1 MPLLSRFLALQ
12 QASPL
17 AALTQPQTTPQ
28 MGFEWQ
34 NPSMLPQAPQVPQ
47 GAAAFTPNKQATPG
61 QGTPPGGWMSRL
73 QSGMESPL
81 FNIGMALMAGSQNGG
96 DWGVVSDSLRG
107 YGQDQRERQRLANEE
122 RAAKA
127 QQNLQNTQ
135 FDWLRTDRQRAD
147 EQRQRY
153 TNWAS
158 NQSDNPDAS
167 VDPEAAFRATQEARG
182 IANQPITPYQQATL
196 DVQNRQFSQEI
207 GLRRRQLE
215 LDALRLGRSLENLST
230 TDTRTLNQITD
241 ASDQANAFNSEI
253 TRFMNLNSVQPTG
266 PYTQFNPGSWF
277 GDSRARRDEMEG
289 ITSRLISSV
298 RAMSGEG
305 GIMTD
310 ADALRFERGLPS
322 VNRYGQTNTNI
333 SAASREVARNASDRV
348 MFYEMYARNNGS
360 LLGARSAWNDYLT
373 RNPIYDSAGN
383 LRENR
388 PGFEEWMRAGSPD
401 MRAPPSQA
409 APQQRQPSQA
419 PAQTGSITPEQARAE
434 LARRERERRQR
445 GAYGQQPGGYTG
457 R

>member
-1 MPLLSRFLALQ
+1 MGLLSLLQFGQ

-17 AALTQPQTTPQ
+17 AALTQQQATPQ

-61 QGTPPGGWMSRL
+61 EGTPPGGWMSRL

-81 FNIGMALMAGSQNGG
+81 FNLGMALMAGSQNGG

-135 FDWLRTDRQRAD
+135 FDWMRTDRQRAD

-182 IANQPITPYQQATL
+182 IASQPITPYQQAQL
-196 DVQNRQFSQEI
+196 DLESRGQSLNYSAQIANLNRDRP
-207 GLRRRQLE
+207 LR
-215 LDALRLGRSLENLST
+215 GP
-230 TDTRTLNQITD
+230 D
-241 ASDQANAFNSEI
+241 ASLLTDVREAAARLSALTQLGGS
-253 TRFMNLNSVQPTG
+253 FMELNGPGGTGTG
-266 PYTQFNPGSWF
+266 PDRRFNPF
-277 GDSRARRDEMEG
+277 NQFDSG
-289 ITSRLISSV
+289 
-298 RAMSGEG
+298 
-305 GIMTD
+305 
-310 ADALRFERGLPS
+310 
-322 VNRYGQTNTNI
+322 YQTMNSI
-333 SAASREVARNASDRV
+333 VSQ
-348 MFYEMYARNNGS
+348 MIPF
-360 LLGARSAWNDYLT
+360 
-373 RNPIYDSAGN
+373 
-383 LRENR
+383 
-388 PGFEEWMRAGSPD
+388 
-401 MRAPPSQA
+401 MRAPGSGATSDYEQQLYQRGVQSPTNSPTANQA
-409 APQQRQPSQA
+409 IWRNQQTLANLAQQRRYFYEDYASQNGTLNGAEQAFQASPQFQQITRANPIA
-419 PAQTGSITPEQARAE
+419 PAARAPANAPAGGVRQPAAGGTSITPEQARAE
-434 LARRERERRQR
+434 LARRDRERRQS

>member
-61 QGTPPGGWMSRL
+61 EGTPPGGWMSRL

-81 FNIGMALMAGSQNGG
+81 FNLGMALMAGSQNGG

-127 QQNLQNTQ
+127 QQNFQNTQ

-153 TNWAS
+153 TDWAGR
-158 NQSDNPDAS
+158 QSDNPDAS
-167 VDPEAAFRATQEARG
+167 VDPEAAFTAAQEARG
-182 IANQPITPYQQATL
+182 IATQPLSPYQQAQL
-196 DVQNRQFSQEI
+196 DMQNRQFSQEMGMRARALEI
-207 GLRRRQLE
+207 DAARANIERPLRGPDAQLMDQVRESAARGQALNMLGEEFLRANGTNGTGELSRYNPANFWDSNRAAMRAASAQMRSYMRPAGSGATSDYEQRIYAMGVPSTENTGPQNQAIMRYHQAASQLAQGRRYFYEDYARQY
-215 LDALRLGRSLENLST
+215 G
-230 TDTRTLNQITD
+230 TLNG
-241 ASDQANAFNSEI
+241 AEQAFQQS
-253 TRFMNLNSVQPTG
+253 P
-266 PYTQFNPGSWF
+266 QF
-277 GDSRARRDEMEG
+277 
-289 ITSRLISSV
+289 
-298 RAMSGEG
+298 
-305 GIMTD
+305 
-310 ADALRFERGLPS
+310 
-322 VNRYGQTNTNI
+322 Q
-333 SAASREVARNASDRV
+333 EVT
-348 MFYEMYARNNGS
+348 
-360 LLGARSAWNDYLT
+360 RSAPL
-373 RNPIYDSAGN
+373 
-383 LRENR
+383 
-388 PGFEEWMRAGSPD
+388 
-401 MRAPPSQA
+401 
-409 APQQRQPSQA
+409 PQQTQQA
-419 PAQTGSITPEQARAE
+419 PAQQRAAPAPAGGASITPEQARAE